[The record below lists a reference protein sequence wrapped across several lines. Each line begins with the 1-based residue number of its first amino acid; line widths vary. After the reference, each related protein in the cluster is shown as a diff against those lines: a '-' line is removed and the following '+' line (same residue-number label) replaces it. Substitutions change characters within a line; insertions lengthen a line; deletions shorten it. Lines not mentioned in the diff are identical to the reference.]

1 MMVQFI
7 WGQPMMWQLHRQGYL
22 TCQVLKF
29 ATPNHKVEEIPY
41 FILRYLHMGFELKY
55 IKGSLKHGRALNQK
69 GWEKNNCEVKIF
81 LEYSVNNLFL

>member
-1 MMVQFI
+1 
-7 WGQPMMWQLHRQGYL
+7 
-22 TCQVLKF
+22 
-29 ATPNHKVEEIPY
+29 
-41 FILRYLHMGFELKY
+41 MGFELKY